1 VFFGIWFSVDLS
13 RSSNYSISINW
24 RSKQRKLSGPRCSF
38 LSESILMWW
47 LTFVKTLRLKFGEF
61 LSFLECKDFVS
72 MSNLKNETRFLKK
85 KKIERGVPFAG
96 TGEKVIGLFC
106 LEKLSLSR
114 ESQFQFWH
122 EQLLSGVLHRKGKR
136 LKILYLFNSEWR

>member
-1 VFFGIWFSVDLS
+1 
-13 RSSNYSISINW
+13 
-24 RSKQRKLSGPRCSF
+24 
-38 LSESILMWW
+38 
-47 LTFVKTLRLKFGEF
+47 
-61 LSFLECKDFVS
+61 

-114 ESQFQFWH
+114 ESQFQF
-122 EQLLSGVLHRKGKR
+122 
-136 LKILYLFNSEWR
+136 

>member
-1 VFFGIWFSVDLS
+1 VFFGIRFSVDLS

-24 RSKQRKLSGPRCSF
+24 RSKQRKLSGQRCSF

-47 LTFVKTLRLKFGEF
+47 LIFVKTLRLKLGEYF
-61 LSFLECKDFVS
+61 C
-72 MSNLKNETRFLKK
+72 RFLNAKISWARAIWKMKHSFEKK
-85 KKIERGVPFAG
+85 NWTRGTVCRG
-96 TGEKVIGLFC
+96 GRKSDWLSY

-114 ESQFQFWH
+114 ERWIQFWH

-136 LKILYLFNSEWR
+136 LKILYLFNSECR

>member
-1 VFFGIWFSVDLS
+1 VFFGIRFSVDLS

-85 KKIERGVPFAG
+85 KKLNEVYRLPEQEKKWLAYSVWRSSVYRGKVNSNFDMNNFWVVFYIERERG
-96 TGEKVIGLFC
+96 
-106 LEKLSLSR
+106 
-114 ESQFQFWH
+114 
-122 EQLLSGVLHRKGKR
+122 
-136 LKILYLFNSEWR
+136 